1 MHGVF
6 HRRGRLL
13 RFWCMTSWQR
23 VARHRALQLVWG
35 PIWSVHKSNDIFVLA
50 MSTVVRRGPYMP
62 GVLCAP
68 FRPCMV
74 LCSYFSARTGTPII
88 QALAGCFCNYVGQR
102 RVLCTSR
109 VHLWPSLQ
117 RIAHDIYPVNM
128 HDLDSVGANWPSSLL
143 LLVQFVHFHYYVKSR
158 ALRMFGVINGLRDW
172 LMNPKSDYLCED
184 VEPECISG
192 NPFQR
197 WNFSH

>member
-1 MHGVF
+1 
-6 HRRGRLL
+6 
-13 RFWCMTSWQR
+13 
-23 VARHRALQLVWG
+23 
-35 PIWSVHKSNDIFVLA
+35 

-172 LMNPKSDYLCED
+172 LMNPIQNQTTCAKMLSPNVYQVTLFN
-184 VEPECISG
+184 VETSRIKKATVLHVRFLYITLVMANGCIMMFHG
-192 NPFQR
+192 LFIVHILLWR
-197 WNFSH
+197 

>member
-1 MHGVF
+1 
-6 HRRGRLL
+6 
-13 RFWCMTSWQR
+13 
-23 VARHRALQLVWG
+23 
-35 PIWSVHKSNDIFVLA
+35 

-102 RVLCTSR
+102 RVLRTSR

-172 LMNPKSDYLCED
+172 LMNPIQNQTTCAKMLSPNVYQVTLFN
-184 VEPECISG
+184 VETSRIKKATVLHVRFLYITLVMANGCIMMFHG
-192 NPFQR
+192 LFIVHILLWR
-197 WNFSH
+197 

>member
-1 MHGVF
+1 
-6 HRRGRLL
+6 
-13 RFWCMTSWQR
+13 
-23 VARHRALQLVWG
+23 
-35 PIWSVHKSNDIFVLA
+35 

-172 LMNPKSDYLCED
+172 LMNPIQNQTTCAKMLSPNVYQVTLFN
-184 VEPECISG
+184 VETSRIKKATVLHVRFLYITLVMANGCIMMFHG
-192 NPFQR
+192 LFIVHILL
-197 WNFSH
+197 WG

>member
-1 MHGVF
+1 
-6 HRRGRLL
+6 
-13 RFWCMTSWQR
+13 
-23 VARHRALQLVWG
+23 
-35 PIWSVHKSNDIFVLA
+35 

-143 LLVQFVHFHYYVKSR
+143 LLVQYVHFHYYVKSR

-172 LMNPKSDYLCED
+172 LMNPIQNQTTCAKMLSPNVYQVTLFN
-184 VEPECISG
+184 VETSRIKKATVLHVRFLYITLVMANGCIMMFHG
-192 NPFQR
+192 LFIVHILLWR
-197 WNFSH
+197 

>member
-1 MHGVF
+1 
-6 HRRGRLL
+6 
-13 RFWCMTSWQR
+13 
-23 VARHRALQLVWG
+23 
-35 PIWSVHKSNDIFVLA
+35 

-117 RIAHDIYPVNM
+117 RIAHDIHPVNM

-172 LMNPKSDYLCED
+172 LMNPIQNQTTCAKMLSPNVYQVTLFN
-184 VEPECISG
+184 VETSRIKKATVLHVRFLYITLVMANGCIMMFHG
-192 NPFQR
+192 LFIVHILLWR
-197 WNFSH
+197 

>member
-1 MHGVF
+1 
-6 HRRGRLL
+6 
-13 RFWCMTSWQR
+13 
-23 VARHRALQLVWG
+23 
-35 PIWSVHKSNDIFVLA
+35 

-88 QALAGCFCNYVGQR
+88 QALAGCFCNCVGQR
-102 RVLCTSR
+102 QVLCTSR
-109 VHLWPSLQ
+109 VHLWPFLQ
-117 RIAHDIYPVNM
+117 RIAHDIHPVNM

-143 LLVQFVHFHYYVKSR
+143 LLVQFVHLHYYVKSR
-158 ALRMFGVINGLRDW
+158 ALRMFGLINGLRDW

-184 VEPECISG
+184 FEPKCIWG
-192 NPFQR
+192 KLFQR
-197 WNFSH
+197 WNFSHQKATVLHVRFLYITLVMANGCIMMFHGLFIVHILLWG

>member
-1 MHGVF
+1 
-6 HRRGRLL
+6 
-13 RFWCMTSWQR
+13 
-23 VARHRALQLVWG
+23 
-35 PIWSVHKSNDIFVLA
+35 

-172 LMNPKSDYLCED
+172 LMNPIQNQTTCAKMLSPNVYQVTLFNVETSRIKKATVLHVRFLYITLVMANGCIMMFHGLFIVYLLLW
-184 VEPECISG
+184 G
-192 NPFQR
+192 
-197 WNFSH
+197 

>member
-1 MHGVF
+1 
-6 HRRGRLL
+6 
-13 RFWCMTSWQR
+13 
-23 VARHRALQLVWG
+23 
-35 PIWSVHKSNDIFVLA
+35 

-88 QALAGCFCNYVGQR
+88 QALAGCFCNYVDQR

-172 LMNPKSDYLCED
+172 LMNPIQNQTTCAKMLSPNVYQVTLFN
-184 VEPECISG
+184 VETSRIKKATVLHVRFLYITLVMANGCIMMFHG
-192 NPFQR
+192 LFIVHILL
-197 WNFSH
+197 WG

>member
-1 MHGVF
+1 
-6 HRRGRLL
+6 
-13 RFWCMTSWQR
+13 
-23 VARHRALQLVWG
+23 
-35 PIWSVHKSNDIFVLA
+35 

-172 LMNPKSDYLCED
+172 LMNPIQNHTTCAKMLSPNVYQVTLFN
-184 VEPECISG
+184 VETSRIKKATVLHVRFLYITLVMANGCIMMFHG
-192 NPFQR
+192 LFIVHILLWR
-197 WNFSH
+197 

>member
-1 MHGVF
+1 
-6 HRRGRLL
+6 
-13 RFWCMTSWQR
+13 
-23 VARHRALQLVWG
+23 
-35 PIWSVHKSNDIFVLA
+35 

-74 LCSYFSARTGTPII
+74 LCSFFSARTGTPII

-117 RIAHDIYPVNM
+117 RIAHDIYPVNL

-172 LMNPKSDYLCED
+172 LMNPIQNQTTCAKMLSPNVYQVTLFN
-184 VEPECISG
+184 VETSRIKKATVLHVRFLYITLVMANGCIMMFHG
-192 NPFQR
+192 LFIVHILLWR
-197 WNFSH
+197 